1 MLIDRITHF
10 LGKRREI
17 INRLRILHIIDH
29 FYPVLGYQ
37 ETFLAK
43 AHSRDDEVLT
53 ITSDRYVKALYI
65 ANKSLLKRIRSS
77 EASHVVRY
85 PPLNKPWLVGLER
98 TVVNFKPDI
107 IIVHG
112 VVNINSIRIAR
123 LKSKLLNT
131 NFIFDDHLTYN
142 ATRGSWTR
150 MIYKVFKKIFT
161 PMLLRAADLFVAA
174 VSCETKR
181 FMKEIYGIPAN
192 RS

>member
-1 MLIDRITHF
+1 MPMISQLNIKNLISTIVKKWNNDCCIMLIDRITHF

-65 ANKSLLKRIRSS
+65 ANKSLLKRSRSS

-85 PPLNKPWLVGLER
+85 P
-98 TVVNFKPDI
+98 F
-107 IIVHG
+107 
-112 VVNINSIRIAR
+112 S
-123 LKSKLLNT
+123 
-131 NFIFDDHLTYN
+131 
-142 ATRGSWTR
+142 
-150 MIYKVFKKIFT
+150 
-161 PMLLRAADLFVAA
+161 
-174 VSCETKR
+174 
-181 FMKEIYGIPAN
+181 
-192 RS
+192 